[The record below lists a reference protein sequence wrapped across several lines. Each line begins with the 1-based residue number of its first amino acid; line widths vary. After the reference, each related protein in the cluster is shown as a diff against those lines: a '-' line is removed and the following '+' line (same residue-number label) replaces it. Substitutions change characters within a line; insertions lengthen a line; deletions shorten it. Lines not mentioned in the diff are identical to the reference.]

1 MYRSRHCEDPTKLRV
16 RVAVGAWEARRSHP
30 AVGLCDNRS
39 MKHQPMARYDYFCR
53 PDGGSLIRAMAV
65 NKMWRHTGAEHLV
78 QFWELV
84 LDSLATPARNMEE
97 VRNIVSIY
105 SGHPQQYLDS
115 SPGSSADLADS
126 SSNTGP
132 VRFHPPVLQFGEG
145 PLTGIAFISSQLGF
159 LDTGTD
165 QPFPDHL
172 QHVYGLYHDLAFA
185 QHLSRLLNANQP
197 ADLTQSH
204 DQLGNRV
211 PQFVPFVV
219 QYTNAHQPFNA
230 QDLASLMGADAV
242 IKQEMVTRFYQ
253 SDRTDAAF
261 LKWLSRDPTQADTCS
276 NFVHAAQYLSDYTH
290 TAFEVRLTVEN
301 DARRSLVQPAMIM
314 WVGVSSHGNAVG
326 MMTEEF
332 HSMPEWGSGSND
344 FSVGSEPTGLTTQG
358 SANSENLSNC

>member
-1 MYRSRHCEDPTKLRV
+1 
-16 RVAVGAWEARRSHP
+16 
-30 AVGLCDNRS
+30 
-39 MKHQPMARYDYFCR
+39 MKHQPLARYDYFCR

-132 VRFHPPVLQFGEG
+132 VRFHPPVLQFGDG

-159 LDTGTD
+159 LDTGAD
-165 QPFPDHL
+165 QPFPNHL
-172 QHVYGLYHDLAFA
+172 QNVYGLYHDLAFA

-204 DQLGNRV
+204 DQHGNRV

-253 SDRTDAAF
+253 SDRTDSAF
-261 LKWLSRDPTQADTCS
+261 LKWLSRDPTQADTWS
-276 NFVHAAQYLSDYTH
+276 NFVHAAQHLSDYTH

-332 HSMPEWGSGSND
+332 HSMPEWVSGSND

-358 SANSENLSNC
+358 SANSENLSSC